1 MGLSIQIYSFGYS
14 FLYGVFFY
22 VLLELFN
29 KITFDGKKKWK
40 VIYSLI
46 FIMGLSLLYF
56 LGLMY
61 INNGYLHI
69 YFLLMILVGYI
80 IMFYIRRYWLTVRH
94 KKK

>member
-14 FLYGVFFY
+14 FLYGVLFY

-29 KITFDGKKKWK
+29 KITFDGKKIWK